1 MKKNRNNRYIGSNH
15 RDFYRDNILY
25 WKQNLD
31 ETEKMKGIT
40 FWTNDKESIDNLEIT
55 EKKKEKRKESAL
67 IRLKKWFKNN
77 KWDILFWVITGL
89 ICTWIITL
97 FALYFSHNTD
107 IAVINKDIEYIE
119 EKLDDLKWNKKI
131 SDEDYNTINSKLI
144 QIENQAEISKK
155 DIEIIYKEINY
166 IKEKLNWY

>member
-1 MKKNRNNRYIGSNH
+1 MKKNKNYWYMRYDH
-15 RDFYRDNILY
+15 RDFYRDSILY
-25 WKQNLD
+25 GDQKLD
-31 ETEKMKGIT
+31 STEKTKDIN
-40 FWTNDKESIDNLEIT
+40 FWTNDNSSDDLELDQGKEW
-55 EKKKEKRKESAL
+55 KRKESAL